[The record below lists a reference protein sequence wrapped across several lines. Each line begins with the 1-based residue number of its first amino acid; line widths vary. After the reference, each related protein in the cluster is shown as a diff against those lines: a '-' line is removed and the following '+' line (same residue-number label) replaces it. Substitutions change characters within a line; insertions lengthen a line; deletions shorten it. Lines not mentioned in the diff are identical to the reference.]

1 MARSYP
7 RCKFGHVIDP
17 NTWDDSDRYC
27 IIDGEIYCKECV
39 AEWLKDRIKYD
50 LFGLVEEMGIPV
62 VGVSS

>member
-1 MARSYP
+1 MVRNP
-7 RCKFGHVIDP
+7 RCRCGQVIDP